1 VSDTY
6 FGLLTKMENQKGEN
20 RRNQNDNLLGFQMK
34 KKRLILDRTEEMFH
48 CTETEGLF
56 TLLINF
62 DL

>member
-1 VSDTY
+1 MSDTY
-6 FGLLTKMENQKGEN
+6 FGLLTKKENQKGEN

-34 KKRLILDRTEEMFH
+34 KKRLILDRTEMFH

>member
-1 VSDTY
+1 
-6 FGLLTKMENQKGEN
+6 MENQKGEN

-34 KKRLILDRTEEMFH
+34 KKRLILDRTEMFH